1 MVEQK
6 PPVHIWSSWVNARL
20 QGVKT
25 VFQPLL
31 ARGLFH
37 LGVLTIVA
45 FSLEWAEIDLP
56 RFSLAVEVTYPD
68 SMPLPQ
74 TQSRDLPPVRMHSSG
89 RQAAMKANPG
99 GPKLAPTRVTFV
111 QNLLQS
117 SVPHTIIPDRLRRNV
132 ITYTVAEGD
141 TILTIADRFGLRPRT
156 VIWANPELEAV
167 PDLLY
172 IGQELEILPV
182 DGVFHT
188 VNSGE
193 TLESIAAR
201 YEVAVLAITGCE
213 HNEFESDVYEVAPG
227 QGLVVP
233 GGVKT
238 YELQYIRSF
247 GGSIHQDATRGTGNF
262 VWPVGGY
269 ISQGYWELH
278 RAIDI
283 AGAHGD
289 EVVASDSGFVTYA
302 KWDSN
307 GYGNLVVID
316 HGNGFVTYYA
326 HLYGF
331 YVDAGQSIQRGQVIG
346 ARGTTGRSTGA
357 HLHFE
362 IRYDNA
368 LRNPLAFL
376 PGQ

>member
-1 MVEQK
+1 MVERK
-6 PPVHIWSSWVNARL
+6 PPVHVWLDWVNARL
-20 QGVKT
+20 QWVRL

-37 LGVLTIVA
+37 LGVLVIIA
-45 FSLEWAEIDLP
+45 FSLEWAKIDLAQ
-56 RFSLAVEVTYPD
+56 FSLAVEVTYPD
-68 SMPLPQ
+68 STLMPQ
-74 TQSRDLPPVRMHSSG
+74 IQSRDLPPAGMRGLGHQV
-89 RQAAMKANPG
+89 AMRVNPDE
-99 GPKLAPTRVTFV
+99 PNLVPTRVTFV
-111 QNLLQS
+111 QNLLHS

-132 ITYTVAEGD
+132 IAYTVAEGD
-141 TILTIADRFGLRPRT
+141 NILTIAEHFGLRPNT
-156 VIWANPELEAV
+156 VIWANPELEAM

-172 IGQELEILPV
+172 VGQELNILPV

-188 VNSGE
+188 VKNGE
-193 TLESIAAR
+193 ILESIAAG
-201 YEVAVLAITGCE
+201 YGVSVEAITDCE
-213 HNEFESDVYEVAPG
+213 CNEFGLDVNDVTPG
-227 QGLVVP
+227 QKIVVP

-238 YELQYIRSF
+238 FEPQYIRSF
-247 GGSIHQDATRGTGNF
+247 SGSIPQDAARGTGNF

-289 EVVASDSGFVTYA
+289 GVVASDSGFVTYA
-302 KWDSN
+302 RWDSN

-326 HLYGF
+326 HMYGF
-331 YVDAGQSIQRGQVIG
+331 YVDVGQSVQRGQLIG
-346 ARGTTGRSTGA
+346 ARGTTGRSTGS

-362 IRYDNA
+362 IRYDNG
-368 LRNPLAFL
+368 LRDPLAFL